1 MTNRYRVSVGL
12 IASVLAM
19 GLFLPASA
27 TELPVPP
34 IHKVAGV
41 AAPGKK
47 PAQHGIIRIA
57 SVEWPPGS
65 ENRPHWP
72 FPLVLG
78 VSY

>member
-1 MTNRYRVSVGL
+1 MTNRHRLSVGL

-34 IHKVAGV
+34 IHKVASV

-47 PAQHGIIRIA
+47 PARHDIIKIA
-57 SVEWPPGS
+57 SVAWPPSADNGS
-65 ENRPHWP
+65 RRP

>member
-1 MTNRYRVSVGL
+1 MTNRPRLSVGL
-12 IASVLAM
+12 IASVLAV

-27 TELPVPP
+27 TELPVSP